1 MICLES
7 SNKYMLSKYSLTGE
21 SKKGLKLG
29 SPDLLSCDIFDY
41 SFAFPKDKNPLFDVC
56 VIYRKL

>member
-1 MICLES
+1 
-7 SNKYMLSKYSLTGE
+7 MLSKYSLTGE

-41 SFAFPKDKNPLFDVC
+41 PFAFPKDKNPLFDVC